1 MMKTI
6 NLLCVVSHN
15 QQKKVMRVRGIW
27 STEKMEGHE
36 AETGKYMACM
46 KSDMI
51 HIVSGDFDEVEENRF
66 DFLYMENV
74 QANLYMT
81 GNS

>member
-1 MMKTI
+1 MKTI
-6 NLLCVVSHN
+6 NLLCVVNHN
-15 QQKKVMRVRGIW
+15 HQKKVMRVRGIW
-27 STEKMEGHE
+27 FTGKMESHE
-36 AETGKYMACM
+36 VETGKYMACM

-66 DFLYMENV
+66 DLRYMENA